1 MGSATLFTE
10 YTVMFVL
17 RSKTIRNLGAN
28 FPKMFSSLQCPICKS
43 FEDTQE
49 HVLLCSVLLNILP
62 RANHIEYGHMRG
74 TADQQTDF
82 LRVYEGYLRIRDELL
97 DSSGLGSSLP
107 GLYAG
112 PVLPQSASTG
122 RASGNGAASVRI
134 TNSAVAVSGE

>member
-1 MGSATLFTE
+1 MQPYFSNRRLSNKQMSI
-10 YTVMFVL
+10 MFAL
-17 RSKTIRNLGAN
+17 RSKTIRNIRAN
-28 FPKMFSSLQCPICKS
+28 FPKMFSSLQCPLCKS

-112 PVLPQSASTG
+112 PVLPQAASTG
-122 RASGNGAASVRI
+122 KPVGKMLHQS
-134 TNSAVAVSGE
+134 